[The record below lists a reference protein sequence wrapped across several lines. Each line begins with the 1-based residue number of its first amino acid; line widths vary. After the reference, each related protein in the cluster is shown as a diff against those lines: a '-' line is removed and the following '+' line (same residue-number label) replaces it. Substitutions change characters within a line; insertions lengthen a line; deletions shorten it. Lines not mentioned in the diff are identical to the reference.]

1 MSMPNKKLK
10 SIPKFKNE
18 DQERKFWDTHESFDY
33 FDEKKPIKL
42 DLSALKPSTKKMTIR
57 MSRGMLDNLK
67 ILANKKDVPYQS
79 LVKMYL
85 AEKIN
90 EEFSYEV

>member
-1 MSMPNKKLK
+1 MSNKKLK
-10 SIPKFKNE
+10 NLPKFRNE

-33 FDEKKPIKL
+33 FDEKKSVKF
-42 DLSALKPSTKKMTIR
+42 DLSVLKPSTKKMTIR
-57 MSRGMLDNLK
+57 MSQGMLNNLK

-85 AEKIN
+85 EEKIN
-90 EEFSYEV
+90 EEFSYETS